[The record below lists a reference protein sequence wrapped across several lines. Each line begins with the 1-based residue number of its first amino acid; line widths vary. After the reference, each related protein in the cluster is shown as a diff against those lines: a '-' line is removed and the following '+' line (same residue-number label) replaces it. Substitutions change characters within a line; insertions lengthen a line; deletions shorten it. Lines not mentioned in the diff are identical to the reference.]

1 MDCNIR
7 HGCCVK
13 PGFESGISMNM
24 KQHASVMEAIV
35 MQAPGG
41 AEVLRHQ
48 EVPVPGITHDTDVLV
63 RLRAAG
69 LNPIDTKLRQNP
81 GGYSIPLPVVLGFDG
96 AGVVAATGRAVTR
109 FTPGDEVYFCHP
121 SFGGRS
127 GCYATYTVVPE
138 ILLARK
144 PAHLSFTDA
153 AAVPLALIT
162 AWESLF
168 ERAAVQ
174 TGQKV
179 LVLGGA
185 GGVGHFAIQLA
196 KQAGAGVCTTVS
208 SETKAAF
215 VNSLGADEHIFY
227 RDEDFAQAALRW
239 TAGQGVDVALDT
251 VGGQTFE
258 QTFAAVRYAGRVVT
272 LLQPASSTNW
282 GIARQR
288 NLGIGLELM
297 LSPTYLGIP
306 QAQRAQSRILEACA
320 ARFDNGELRV
330 CVEQTYPLK
339 DAAQAHHELENSAQ
353 TGKLVLVID

>member
-1 MDCNIR
+1 
-7 HGCCVK
+7 
-13 PGFESGISMNM
+13 MNM
-24 KQHASVMEAIV
+24 KLHASVMEAIV

-41 AEVLRHQ
+41 PGVLRLQ

-69 LNPIDTKLRQNP
+69 LNPVDAKLRQNP
-81 GGYSIPLPVVLGFDG
+81 GSYSIPFPVVLGFDG
-96 AGVVAATGRAVTR
+96 AGVVESTGRAVTR
-109 FTPGDEVYFCHP
+109 FAPGDEVYFCHP

-127 GCYATYTVVPE
+127 GCYASYTVVPE

-144 PAHLSFTDA
+144 PARLSFAEA

-168 ERAAVQ
+168 DRAAVQ
-174 TGQKV
+174 AGQKV
-179 LVLGGA
+179 LVHGGA

-196 KQAGAGVCTTVS
+196 KQTGAGVCATVS
-208 SETKAAF
+208 SEDKAAF
-215 VNSLGADEHIFY
+215 VDSLGADEHIYY
-227 RDEDFAQAALRW
+227 RDEDFAQAVLRW

-258 QTFAAVRYAGRVVT
+258 QTFAAVCYAGWVVT
-272 LLQPASSTNW
+272 LLQPASSINW

-297 LSPTYLGIP
+297 LSPTYLGIS

-320 ARFDNGELRV
+320 SRFDNGELRV
-330 CVEQTYPLK
+330 CVTQTCSLK
-339 DAAQAHHELENSAQ
+339 DAALAHHELESGVRI
-353 TGKLVLVID
+353 GKLVLEID

>member
-1 MDCNIR
+1 
-7 HGCCVK
+7 
-13 PGFESGISMNM
+13 MNM

-41 AEVLRHQ
+41 AGVLHRR

-69 LNPIDTKLRQNP
+69 LNPIDAKLRQNP
-81 GGYSIPLPVVLGFDG
+81 GSYSIPLPVVLGFDG
-96 AGVVAATGRAVTR
+96 AGVVSATGRAVTR
-109 FTPGDEVYFCHP
+109 FAAGDEVYFCHP
-121 SFGGRS
+121 SFGGHS

-144 PAHLSFTDA
+144 PARLSFTEA

-179 LVLGGA
+179 LVHGGA

-196 KQAGAGVCTTVS
+196 KQAGAGVCATVS
-208 SETKAAF
+208 SESKATV
-215 VNSLGADEHIFY
+215 VNSLGADEHIY
-227 RDEDFAQAALRW
+227 YHDEDFSQAALRW
-239 TAGQGVDVALDT
+239 TADQGVDVALDT

-258 QTFAAVRYAGRVVT
+258 QTFSAVRYAGRLVT
-272 LLQPASSTNW
+272 LLQPATSTNW

-297 LSPTYLGIP
+297 LSPTYLGIL

-320 ARFDNGELRV
+320 PRFDNNELRV
-330 CVEQTYPLK
+330 CVTQIYPLK
-339 DAAQAHHELENSAQ
+339 DAALAHHELESGAK
-353 TGKLVLVID
+353 TGKLVLEID